1 MASTRFQRL
10 ALLLGGATAIVM
22 PAPLLAQDNQVYQFD
37 IPAQALGDALRRVAA
52 QAGLQLYAA
61 ADDVNDLA
69 APRVRGAM
77 TAQQA
82 IETLLAGTQMRA
94 QIHDG
99 AVIIRRDPPTAS
111 AATDTS
117 ADPVIVV
124 TGTHIRS
131 GETTSPVIS
140 ASRDAIEKS
149 GRTNLGD
156 FVRDLPQNFNGGQN
170 PGVVG
175 GGVQGG
181 SENLA
186 STSTL
191 NLRGLGPD
199 ATLTLI
205 NGHRIAYDGAFQGVD
220 ISAIPLAALDRL
232 EIVADGAS
240 ALYGS
245 DAVGGVANIILRR
258 DYDGIWSSARLSG
271 TTEGGN
277 FQQQYG
283 LVTGA
288 RWQSGGFMA
297 AGDFNRSTAIAAGQ
311 RSVTAHLHP
320 SATLLPAQRQYSA
333 VFAGHQSLTDQVEFE
348 FDGQYSRRR
357 SNSASPLTTTAPA
370 TTSGY
375 LYSPSVESYSIT
387 PSVRLS
393 LPGGWEM
400 SLSGTLGRSLT
411 EVESRTFSDGSLAS
425 VTRVAYDNQ
434 LQSLELRGDGTL
446 AVLPGGDLGLAVG
459 AGYRGFSLDA
469 ESRRHIGA
477 STVNLLNIDH
487 KENVVFAFGEIAVP
501 LFGADNARPFLDFL
515 QLTGAVRYERY
526 DELASVAS
534 PKLGFIYRPTSAV
547 TIRGG
552 WGKSFKAPTFYQRYK
567 TYQALLLPAALLG
580 EAGGTASRPVLYVA
594 GGNADLEPE
603 RASVWNLSL
612 SYEPPTIPSLHLEAN
627 YYNVRYRNRV
637 ADPIASVLGVLS
649 NPAYASLVTFDPSA
663 ALLDGLIA
671 PAASALG
678 LQNLT
683 GGPYDPSTV
692 YAVVDARA
700 NNTAY
705 QTAEGIDLSARYRL
719 DLNSGGHVDFT
730 AGASYIE
737 SERRLIESEDPAPFA
752 GVIFRSPHWRARS
765 GATFEQDNVALSAF
779 VQYAGGVTDD
789 RIEPKVRV
797 DSFLAADL
805 SARLSGSTGI
815 WRGAD
820 LTLTIS
826 NIFNEMPDRIRSR
839 SAVDPG
845 YDSTNYSV
853 LGRTISITL
862 AKRW

>member
-1 MASTRFQRL
+1 MRNLRFGSTL
-10 ALLLGGATAIVM
+10 IIGAAACMM
-22 PAPLLAQDNQVYQFD
+22 PTGAFAQEQPSYQFD
-37 IPAQALGDALRRVAA
+37 LQAQDLGDALRSVAA
-52 QAGLQLYAA
+52 TAGWELYAS
-61 ADDVNDLA
+61 ADDVKGITASRL
-69 APRVRGAM
+69 RGTF
-77 TAQQA
+77 TAKEA
-82 IETLLAGTQMRA
+82 IEKLLQGTRLVA
-94 QIHDG
+94 RFDND
-99 AVIIRRDPPTAS
+99 AVIIRERPS
-111 AATDTS
+111 AIAAEAQS
-117 ADPVIVV
+117 ADEAIVV

-205 NGHRIAYDGAFQGVD
+205 NGHRVAYDGAFQGVD

-258 DYDGIWSSARLSG
+258 DYDGIWTSARLSG

-283 LVTGA
+283 LVTGV
-288 RWQSGGFMA
+288 RWQGGGFIA
-297 AGDFNRSTAIAAGQ
+297 AGDFNRSTAITASQ
-311 RSVTAHLHP
+311 RFVTDHLHP

-333 VFAGHQSLTDQVEFE
+333 VFAGHQRLTNQLEFE
-348 FDGQYSRRR
+348 VDAQYSQRR
-357 SNSASPLTTTAPA
+357 SHSASPLSTTAPA
-370 TTSGY
+370 TESGY

-387 PSVRLS
+387 PSVGLS
-393 LPGGWEM
+393 LPSGWEM

-411 EVESRTFSDGSLAS
+411 EVESRAFSGGAHAS
-425 VTRVAYDNQ
+425 VTRVAYNNR
-434 LQSLELRGDGTL
+434 LQSIELRGDGTV
-446 AVLPGGDLGLAVG
+446 ATLPGGDIGLALG

-469 ESRRHIGA
+469 ASRRHIGA

-487 KENVVFAFGEIAVP
+487 KENVVFAFGEMAVP
-501 LFGADNARPFLDFL
+501 LFGVGNARPLFDFL
-515 QLTGAVRYERY
+515 QFTGAVRYERY
-526 DELASVAS
+526 DDVASVVS
-534 PKLGFIYRPTSAV
+534 PKLGFIYRPTPAI

-580 EAGGTASRPVLYVA
+580 ATGSTATRPVLYVA

-603 RASVWNLSL
+603 RASVWNISL
-612 SYEPPTIPSLHLEAN
+612 SYEPPAIPSLRLEAN

-649 NPAYASLVTFDPSA
+649 NPSYASLVTFNPDAP
-663 ALLDGLIA
+663 LLDRLIA

-683 GGPYDPSTV
+683 GRPYDPSTV

-705 QTAEGIDLSARYRL
+705 QTAEGVDLSARYRL

-737 SERRLIESEDPAPFA
+737 SERRLIESEDPAPFS
-752 GVIFRSPHWRARS
+752 GIIFRLPRWRARG

-779 VQYAGGVTDD
+779 VQYVGGVIDD
-789 RIEPKVRV
+789 RIEPEVEV
-797 DSFLAADL
+797 DPFLAADL
-805 SARLSGSTGI
+805 SARLSGSTGL

-820 LTLTIS
+820 LTLTVS
-826 NIFNEMPDRIRSR
+826 NIFDAMPDRIRSR
-839 SAVDPG
+839 SPIDPG

-853 LGRTISITL
+853 LGRTISVTL